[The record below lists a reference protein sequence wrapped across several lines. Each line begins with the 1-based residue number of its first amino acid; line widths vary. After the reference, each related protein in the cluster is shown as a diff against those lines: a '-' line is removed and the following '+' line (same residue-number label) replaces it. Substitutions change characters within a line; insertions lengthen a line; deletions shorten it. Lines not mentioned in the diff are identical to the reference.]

1 MDSEQGQQRTANKR
15 RVDVALS
22 MLLLF
27 VPLLLYLPV
36 LHQDFLRPGDD
47 DVYVVDNPHVR
58 TGLTLSNVRWAFT
71 SFEQS
76 SWHPVAWL
84 SHMLDCQLFGLN
96 AESHHAV
103 NLLLHLA
110 NVWLLFWLLQKATGA
125 RWLSFFVAL
134 LFAVHPLNVETVAW
148 IAQRKSLLGAFFS
161 LLSVTAYGWYVRRG
175 GWNRYLLLVF
185 TFALALMAKPM
196 AVSLPILFLLFDDW
210 PLRRLQ
216 DAGRSPGWTRLVLE
230 KIPLLAMSAVSSVLT
245 EMAQRA
251 GGSVMSLSLLPIST
265 RIENSVISC
274 VLYIGKILWPARL
287 ATHYPLQRSPSV
299 GDVVASA
306 VILIAITILTLY
318 LRRFPYLAV
327 GWFIFVVS
335 MVPVIGIV
343 QVGFQGMAGRYMYV
357 PAVGLMI
364 ALVWGSADA
373 AESLP
378 AARVPLCAAA
388 VGVVIALCVT
398 TARYVR
404 VWPNPATLALVLDPC
419 WICAC
424 LAGRS
429 NDHAHRA
436 RWRQADDVP
445 QLLTCDQDM
454 APQRLKP
461 R

>member
-1 MDSEQGQQRTANKR
+1 
-15 RVDVALS
+15 
-22 MLLLF
+22 
-27 VPLLLYLPV
+27 
-36 LHQDFLRPGDD
+36 
-47 DVYVVDNPHVR
+47 
-58 TGLTLSNVRWAFT
+58 
-71 SFEQS
+71 
-76 SWHPVAWL
+76 
-84 SHMLDCQLFGLN
+84 
-96 AESHHAV
+96 
-103 NLLLHLA
+103 
-110 NVWLLFWLLQKATGA
+110 
-125 RWLSFFVAL
+125 
-134 LFAVHPLNVETVAW
+134 
-148 IAQRKSLLGAFFS
+148 
-161 LLSVTAYGWYVRRG
+161 
-175 GWNRYLLLVF
+175 RYLLLVF

-364 ALVWGSADA
+364 
-373 AESLP
+373 
-378 AARVPLCAAA
+378 
-388 VGVVIALCVT
+388 
-398 TARYVR
+398 
-404 VWPNPATLALVLDPC
+404 
-419 WICAC
+419 
-424 LAGRS
+424 
-429 NDHAHRA
+429 
-436 RWRQADDVP
+436 
-445 QLLTCDQDM
+445 
-454 APQRLKP
+454 
-461 R
+461 